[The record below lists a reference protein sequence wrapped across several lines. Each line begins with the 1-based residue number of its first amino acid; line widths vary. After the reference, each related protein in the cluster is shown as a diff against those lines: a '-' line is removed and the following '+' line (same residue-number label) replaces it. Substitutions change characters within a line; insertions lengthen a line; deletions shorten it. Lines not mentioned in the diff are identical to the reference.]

1 MIIKVQSILFPY
13 VRHIEI
19 KKANIV
25 SKSDRI
31 TADRIM
37 LALLFGVTVVASIL
51 FS

>member
-13 VRHIEI
+13 VRHAEI
-19 KKANIV
+19 KKANVV

-31 TADRIM
+31 TADRIV
-37 LALLFGVTVVASIL
+37 LALLFGATIVLSIL